1 MCKRIVL
8 KMAKKIS
15 STKLDPHFNDRTFCH
30 LHFFKIIFKM
40 EHSEI
45 DALLAAIQIGA
56 VQQLPYLVFVLF
68 SFFKVFKNDIFCPHL
83 VCATYK

>member
-1 MCKRIVL
+1 
-8 KMAKKIS
+8 
-15 STKLDPHFNDRTFCH
+15 
-30 LHFFKIIFKM
+30 M

-45 DALLAAIQIGA
+45 DALLAAAAGSIQIGA

-68 SFFKVFKNDIFCPHL
+68 SFFKVFKNDIFCAHL